1 MTPLEAAQ
9 LPLRDIHL
17 PLPIAWWP
25 PAPGW
30 WLAASLV
37 IVLSLGWTLQRRWHR
52 RRALR
57 RAAWTEFC
65 QLRNIDDPHCL
76 AMAVALL
83 LRRVSQALD
92 PTLAQTPL
100 HDTAWLARLDQIAPG
115 LTADAT
121 LHPALLQAPYDPT
134 TVYDQA
140 ALLRALERWLQ
151 ALPLGHQRVSHV

>member
-1 MTPLEAAQ
+1 MTPPDPNA

-30 WLAASLV
+30 WLAASLLIAV
-37 IVLSLGWTLQRRWHR
+37 SLGWVLGRRWHR

-57 RAAWTEFC
+57 RAAWAAFVE
-65 QLRNIDDPHCL
+65 LRGIDHPHRL

-92 PTLAQTPL
+92 PTLAQLPL
-100 HDTAWLARLDQIAPG
+100 HGAAWLARLSQLAPG
-115 LTADAT
+115 LTEDPT
-121 LHPALLQAPYDPT
+121 LHPALLRAPYDPRT
-134 TVYDQA
+134 TYDQA
-140 ALLRALERWLQ
+140 ALLRALERWLR
-151 ALPLGHQRVSHV
+151 ALPVGLEGVRSV